1 MDTHHGQVS
10 AIPIEHTH
18 AVTRDTK
25 ELPSSSSYPVHAAP
39 EVIGLG
45 EGAEG
50 ERTTE
55 NADAIQ
61 RSNGGWFAYLKTK
74 DFYLVLLLGYDTTK
88 VPRFAHRSSIRC

>member
-10 AIPIEHTH
+10 PIEHTH
-18 AVTRDTK
+18 TVSYDTK

-50 ERTTE
+50 ESATG
-55 NADAIQ
+55 NADTIQ

-74 DFYLVLLLGYDTTK
+74 DFYLVLLLGYGTIN
-88 VPRFAHRSSIRC
+88 PPYCPRSSIRC